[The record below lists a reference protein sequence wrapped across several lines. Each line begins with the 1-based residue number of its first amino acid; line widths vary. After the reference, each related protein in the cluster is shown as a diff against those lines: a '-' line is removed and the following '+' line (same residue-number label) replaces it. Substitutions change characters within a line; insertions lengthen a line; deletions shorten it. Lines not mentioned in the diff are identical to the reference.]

1 MLMPQVPQVPQAP
14 QVPGAAPL
22 PFEGKVVLVAEDS
35 QVQRRHAV
43 DVVRGLGAA
52 EVLEAA
58 DGLEGLALFTRHPRI
73 DLVLTDLEMP
83 NMDGVGFIGEF
94 AARGYRPEVV
104 IASTHDLAVLHS
116 VRLMAVTYGLVVPGV
131 IHKPMAAEALARLFP
146 AGRRARPAAAVAQH
160 PLPTQ
165 AEIRAGIAAG
175 GFICYFQPQITFKG
189 AVLKGAEALARWRHP
204 DHGLLG
210 PAAFLPQVEASE
222 ELMLDLTRAVLA
234 DVASHWHQ
242 WKRHGFSVDVSV
254 NLSALSLGQ
263 AGFADLLI
271 EACASLD
278 LPPRN
283 LVFEVTESAS
293 MSNLGES
300 LANLVRLRMRGF
312 RLSIDDFGTGF
323 ATFEQLE
330 RIPFTELKVDR
341 SIIQFLPD
349 DQRHVVLVQG
359 MLQMARGLNLVT
371 VAEGIETLETWNV
384 LRGYGCDLAQGYLV
398 ARPMPGAQIRDWA
411 NLDRAHLRA

>member
-1 MLMPQVPQVPQAP
+1 MSQAPQAP
-14 QVPGAAPL
+14 QVPQGASL
-22 PFEGKVVLVAEDS
+22 PFAGKVVLVAEDS
-35 QVQRRHAV
+35 HVQRRHAV

-58 DGLEGLALFTRHPRI
+58 DGVEGMALFTRHARI

-83 NMDGVGFIGEF
+83 NMDGVRFIGEF

-104 IASTHDLAVLHS
+104 IASSHDLAVLHS
-116 VRLMAVTYGLVVPGV
+116 VRLMAGTYGLGVPGV
-131 IHKPMAAEALARLFP
+131 IHKPLEAAALARLFP
-146 AGRRARPAAAVAQH
+146 GGRGDRPAAAAPARQ
-160 PLPTQ
+160 PMPSE

-175 GFICYFQPQITFKG
+175 GFICYFQPQITCKG
-189 AVLKGAEALARWRHP
+189 AVLKGVEALARWRHP

-210 PAAFLPQVEASE
+210 PAAFLPQVEASAP
-222 ELMLDLTRAVLA
+222 LMLELTRAILA
-234 DVASHWHQ
+234 EVAGHWHR
-242 WKRHGFSVDVSV
+242 WRRHGLRLDVSV

-271 EACASLD
+271 EACAGLD

-330 RIPFTELKVDR
+330 RIPFTELKIDR
-341 SIIQFLPD
+341 SIIQYLPD
-349 DQRHVVLVQG
+349 AERHGVLVQG
-359 MLQMARGLNLVT
+359 MLQLARGLSLAT
-371 VAEGIETLETWNV
+371 VAEGIETLGAWNA
-384 LRGYGCDLAQGYLV
+384 LRGYGCELAQGYLI
-398 ARPMPGAQIRDWA
+398 ARPMPGEQIRDWA
-411 NLDRAHLRA
+411 ALDRAQLRG

>member
-1 MLMPQVPQVPQAP
+1 MPHVPQVPQAP
-14 QVPGAAPL
+14 QTAPL
-22 PFEGKVVLVAEDS
+22 PFAGKVVLVAEDS
-35 QVQRRHAV
+35 HVQRRHAV

-52 EVLEAA
+52 EVLEAR

-83 NMDGVGFIGEF
+83 NMDGVRFIGEF

-116 VRLMAVTYGLVVPGV
+116 VRLMAVTYGLTVPGV
-131 IHKPMAAEALARLFP
+131 IHKPLEAAALAKLFP
-146 AGRRARPAAAVAQH
+146 GGRGAKPAAVVAQH
-160 PLPTQ
+160 PLPTH
-165 AEIRAGIAAG
+165 AEIRAGITAG

-189 AVLKGAEALARWRHP
+189 ALLKGVEALARWRHP

-222 ELMLDLTRAVLA
+222 ELMLDLTRAILT
-234 DVASHWHQ
+234 DVAAHWHP
-242 WKRHGFSVDVSV
+242 WKRHGLNVEVSV
-254 NLSALSLGQ
+254 NLSPLSLGQ

-271 EACASLD
+271 EACAGLD

-283 LVFEVTESAS
+283 VIFEVTESAS
-293 MSNLGES
+293 MSNLGQS

-330 RIPFTELKVDR
+330 RIPFTELKIDR
-341 SIIQFLPD
+341 SIIQYLPD
-349 DQRHVVLVQG
+349 AERHVVLVQG
-359 MLQMARGLNLVT
+359 MLQMARGLNLAT
-371 VAEGIETLETWNV
+371 VAEGIETLETWNA
-384 LRGYGCDLAQGYLV
+384 LRGYGCDLAQGYLI
-398 ARPMPGAQIRDWA
+398 ARPMPGDQIHDWA
-411 NLDRAHLRA
+411 KQDRAHLRG